1 LQCAEIF
8 QPLSQS
14 LHPFGWFQKVT
25 DKGNI
30 VFAIGAALLSMLAV
44 LIRHTQ
50 SVTRLRTVFEAVF
63 GHKIFG
69 VESTTTVLQEMY
81 KKFFFNEQRSVFAPW
96 KVLRAID
103 LSSVRGLTYNG
114 LETLWN
120 VEPLSRYQRG
130 VLLSRLSVQRVAYE
144 LHGVGQQHIPFHRQ
158 QSQLGEMFQYE
169 YEPFIRFILKTFKL
183 YEITQRESVEISFT
197 LDGAELCDGICHLR

>member
-1 LQCAEIF
+1 
-8 QPLSQS
+8 
-14 LHPFGWFQKVT
+14 
-25 DKGNI
+25 
-30 VFAIGAALLSMLAV
+30 MLAV

-69 VESTTTVLQEMY
+69 VESTTTVSQEMY

-103 LSSVRGLTYNG
+103 LSSMRGLTYNG

-130 VLLSRLSVQRVAYE
+130 VLPSRSSVQRVAYE

-183 YEITQRESVEISFT
+183 YEIAQGEGS
-197 LDGAELCDGICHLR
+197 L